1 MNKVS
6 RVVCRKLGSQF
17 STIRKLQGDYSIIDH
32 TYDVVVVGAG
42 GLV

>member
-6 RVVCRKLGSQF
+6 RVVCRNLGSQF

-32 TYDVVVVGAG
+32 RSESVV
-42 GLV
+42 